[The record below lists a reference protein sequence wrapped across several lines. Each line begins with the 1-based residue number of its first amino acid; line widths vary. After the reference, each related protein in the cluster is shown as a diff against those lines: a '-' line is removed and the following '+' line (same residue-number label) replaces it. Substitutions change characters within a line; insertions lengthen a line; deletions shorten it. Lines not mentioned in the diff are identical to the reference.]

1 MLRVTQALDPRSPR
15 FEDAGLRSK
24 GGGEVQAKGGYIEQI
39 ADAAAKWEI
48 GIEV

>member
-24 GGGEVQAKGGYIEQI
+24 GGGKVQAKGGRIGQI
-39 ADAAAKWEI
+39 ADAAAKCEV